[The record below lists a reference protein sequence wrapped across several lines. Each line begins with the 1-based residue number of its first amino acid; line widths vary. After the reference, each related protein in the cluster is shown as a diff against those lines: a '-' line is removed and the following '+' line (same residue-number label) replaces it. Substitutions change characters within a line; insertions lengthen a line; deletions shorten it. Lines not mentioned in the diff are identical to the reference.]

1 MDSSEKKN
9 QDETEIKA
17 DQPAPAK
24 AEKIGAAPSLQQD
37 EAEPEEFEEFEEG
50 GSFMENLRELF
61 QSTHLGR
68 NIFGC
73 FFVLLVVG
81 GIVFMVFFGG
91 WGKIRPYIPFLS
103 PSVTAPT
110 FSPDKIH
117 VNVYDTRTAFHFGF
131 YKNNPGKFSPPSLE
145 IAYIFGGIK
154 RSLFFPIPPLQSGV
168 SAAYAMGFRGQSLQR
183 LEVYVQNILQIQN
196 ILNTDV
202 AALLNAQQN
211 RGPAL
216 DNLIQSFDNLVK
228 VSQENATLVAK
239 EIVTMRDADNVLRAK
254 IAAQEKV
261 FTASL
266 SKFLPQDSSKQ
277 LDDYVKLVKEQSEM
291 KAQLGAMAKI
301 DKYYQVGVTKLLAR
315 IRDIKANQDALLKGV
330 KVFDIKNS
338 DIKIIEYEG
347 QPPTDPAINAIDRS
361 KSSSPNYTPLAPLN
375 MFPQ

>member
-1 MDSSEKKN
+1 MDTSETKN
-9 QDETEIKA
+9 QNDAELKA
-17 DQPAPAK
+17 DQPAK
-24 AEKIGAAPSLQQD
+24 AEKISPPSMQHQED
-37 EAEPEEFEEFEEG
+37 EKPEEFEEFEEG
-50 GSFMENLRELF
+50 GSFMENLRDLF
-61 QSTHLGR
+61 QSTHIGR

-73 FFVLLVVG
+73 LFLLLVIG
-81 GIVFMVFFGG
+81 GIVFIIFFGG

-117 VNVYDTRTAFHFGF
+117 TNVYDTRTAFHFGF
-131 YKNNPGKFSPPSLE
+131 YKNNPGKFAPPSLE

-154 RSLFFPIPPLQSGV
+154 RSLFFPIPPLQSGI
-168 SAAYAMGFRGQSLQR
+168 SAAYAVGFRGQSLQR
-183 LEVYVQNILQIQN
+183 LEVYVENILQIQN

-211 RGPAL
+211 RGPVL
-216 DNLIQSFDNLVK
+216 DNLIQSFDNLIK
-228 VSQENATLVAK
+228 VSQANATLVAK
-239 EIVTMRDADNVLRAK
+239 EIVTMRDADTILRAK

-261 FTASL
+261 FTSSL
-266 SKFLPQDSSKQ
+266 SQFLPQDSSKQ
-277 LDDYVKLVKEQSEM
+277 LDDYVKLVKDESEM
-291 KAQLGAMAKI
+291 KAQLGAMVKI
-301 DKYYQVGVTKLLAR
+301 DKYYQVGMTKLLAR
-315 IRDIKANQDALLKGV
+315 AHDIKANQDALLKGV

-361 KSSSPNYTPLAPLN
+361 KSSSSNYTPLAPLN

>member
-1 MDSSEKKN
+1 MDSSENKN
-9 QDETEIKA
+9 QNDTELKA
-17 DQPAPAK
+17 DQPAK
-24 AEKIGAAPSLQQD
+24 AEKISPPIMQHQGD
-37 EAEPEEFEEFEEG
+37 EKPEEFEEFEEG
-50 GSFMENLRELF
+50 GSFMENLRDLF

-81 GIVFMVFFGG
+81 GIVFMIFFGG

-103 PSVTAPT
+103 PSVTVPT
-110 FSPDKIH
+110 FSPEKIH

-131 YKNNPGKFSPPSLE
+131 YKNNPGKFDPPSLE

-154 RSLFFPIPPLQSGV
+154 RSLFFPIPPLQSGI
-168 SAAYAMGFRGQSLQR
+168 SAAYAVGFRGQSLQR

-202 AALLNAQQN
+202 AAVLNAQQN

-239 EIVTMRDADNVLRAK
+239 EIITMRDADNVLRAK
-254 IAAQEKV
+254 IVSQEKV

-277 LDDYVKLVKEQSEM
+277 LDDYVKLVKDESEM

-301 DKYYQVGVTKLLAR
+301 DKYYQVGMVKLRAR
-315 IRDIKANQDALLKGV
+315 IHDIKANQDALLKGV
-330 KVFDIKNS
+330 KVFDIRNS

-361 KSSSPNYTPLAPLN
+361 RSSSSNYTPLAPLN